1 MREHNLIFS
10 TRSKQKD
17 NYHIYIITYFWLIW
31 NIISI
36 NKQYIYI
43 EKFITN
49 LVKTQLNFTQKFTF
63 I

>member
-17 NYHIYIITYFWLIW
+17 NYHIYIITYFWLIL

-36 NKQYIYI
+36 IKQYIYI